1 MFFVWFYAPLPV
13 ARKSGQGFNARSF
26 ADKPCVAHS
35 FGFSQPSRVLP
46 SAITACVPWR
56 LVLLPLRHVHKV
68 HHVHQV
74 HLAKCFVIRLAP
86 QLLMGHFSE
95 FYLFRLL
102 TFDSVLSIFVVDTL
116 FYLREETT

>member
-1 MFFVWFYAPLPV
+1 MCFVWFYAALSV
-13 ARKSGQGFNARSF
+13 ACRSGQGFNAWSF
-26 ADKPCVAHS
+26 ANKPCVAICHY
-35 FGFSQPSRVLP
+35 GMRAV
-46 SAITACVPWR
+46 AVG
-56 LVLLPLRHVHKV
+56 LLPLRHVHLV
-68 HHVHQV
+68 YWVHQV
-74 HLAKCFVIRLAP
+74 HLAKCFVTTLAT